1 MKNPVFLPK
10 KTCFLTGP
18 TISWVFVA
26 LGISSIIYIYVMIV
40 KAC

>member
-1 MKNPVFLPK
+1 MKNPVFP
-10 KTCFLTGP
+10 GP